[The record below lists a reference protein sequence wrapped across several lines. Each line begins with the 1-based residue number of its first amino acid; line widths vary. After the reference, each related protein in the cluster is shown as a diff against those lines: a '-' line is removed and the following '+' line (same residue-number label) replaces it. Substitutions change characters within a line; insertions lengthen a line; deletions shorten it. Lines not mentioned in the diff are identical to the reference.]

1 MLCAKCKKNEAK
13 VNLITVVNGEK
24 HEIWLCENC
33 VKDIS
38 NIPFFSSIGQNG
50 TLPFQGML
58 TEILSSVGSKAKI
71 DNTNNVNEIICP
83 NCGLT
88 YDEFK
93 KTGRLGCSECYVAF
107 KVVLEP
113 RIKSLQAGVKHVG
126 KIPHMKGQEI
136 IRRRKLKDLKSEMQ
150 KLIVTEEYE
159 RAAVVRDEIKKLEL
173 YILERNVSDEPIRVK
188 EENCDGQFDS

>member
-1 MLCAKCKKNEAK
+1 MLCEKCKKNEAK
-13 VNLITVVNGEK
+13 VNLITVINKEK

-33 VKDIS
+33 AKDIS
-38 NIPFFSSIGQNG
+38 NVPFLSSIGQNG
-50 TLPFQGML
+50 ELPFQGML
-58 TEILSSVGSKAKI
+58 TEILSSVGSKVNGN
-71 DNTNNVNEIICP
+71 NTSNVNEIICP

-93 KTGRLGCSECYVAF
+93 KTGRLGCSDCYVAF

-113 RIKSLQAGVKHVG
+113 RIKSLQVGVKHIG

-136 IRRRKLKDLKSEMQ
+136 IRRRKLNDLKSEMQ

-173 YILERNVSDEPIRVK
+173 YILESNVKNKPVHVK

>member
-1 MLCAKCKKNEAK
+1 MLCEKCKKNEAK
-13 VNLITVVNGEK
+13 INLITVVNGQK

-38 NIPFFSSIGQNG
+38 SIPFFSSIGQNVNF
-50 TLPFQGML
+50 PFQGML
-58 TEILSSVGSKAKI
+58 TGMLSNVDSAKVDMDNNKIKEIVCS
-71 DNTNNVNEIICP
+71 

-93 KTGRLGCSECYVAF
+93 KTGKLGCSDCYEEF

-113 RIKSLQAGVKHVG
+113 RIKSLQAGVKHIG
-126 KIPHMKGQEI
+126 KIPNMKGEEL
-136 IRRRKLKDLKSEMQ
+136 IRRRKLKNLKEEMQ

-159 RAAVVRDEIKKLEL
+159 RAAIVRDEIKTLEL
-173 YILERNVSDEPIRVK
+173 YILESNIK
-188 EENCDGQFDS
+188 ETVTCKGGKLRWTV